1 MLKMITAKEEEIKRI
16 ETIQQAPFLNI
27 TLTDEQEGI
36 KKWIEADYGNLKQ
49 YREKL
54 EAEKHELLDLL
65 KSSTEVYLLLFICNA
80 FRGNLSEWVPSFFRI
95 GH

>member
-1 MLKMITAKEEEIKRI
+1 MGSSELLKEITAKEEEIKGI

-54 EAEKHELLDLL
+54 EAEKKQLLDLL
-65 KSSTEVYLLLFICNA
+65 KSSTEVYLLLFVCNA
-80 FRGNLSEWVPSFFRI
+80 FRGKPV
-95 GH
+95 